1 MTGKNRLFEPIVHR
15 SGWIDLDESTFEF
28 LARGGRQEA
37 SEIREWMEE
46 EWSEIPC
53 CRRKGLENRLRSKNF
68 KQFIEAY
75 FELQV
80 HRLLRRLGLE
90 IDIEPSLA
98 GTAKTV
104 DFRCT
109 AHSTLFFVEATVSG
123 MNRLSANQNL
133 EDVRRKITKGVAH
146 PHSHVD
152 LEVEGRLERT
162 LSRECVVDPILDL
175 LNKWPADEVRRHESN
190 RALGSQACAPI
201 AIVSEGAWKLT
212 AKLRAVE
219 PGRVGSVWGPIEVDD
234 VAVDVSM
241 REKLKT
247 KASHWRSLGRKD
259 GVAIIAI
266 NACHRLFGSEELE
279 EEVGRVVYNDV
290 RGRVTGLEF
299 AHSLRD
305 INGVLVFNNAT
316 LGRERAAHVRLYRN
330 GQEQIPD
337 SLKCLLHGCNLGS
350 LLGLR

>member
-37 SEIREWMEE
+37 SEIGEWVEE

-109 AHSTLFFVEATVSG
+109 AHSTLFFVGLQEFVWK
-123 MNRLSANQNL
+123 
-133 EDVRRKITKGVAH
+133 DIT
-146 PHSHVD
+146 
-152 LEVEGRLERT
+152 
-162 LSRECVVDPILDL
+162 
-175 LNKWPADEVRRHESN
+175 
-190 RALGSQACAPI
+190 
-201 AIVSEGAWKLT
+201 
-212 AKLRAVE
+212 
-219 PGRVGSVWGPIEVDD
+219 
-234 VAVDVSM
+234 
-241 REKLKT
+241 
-247 KASHWRSLGRKD
+247 
-259 GVAIIAI
+259 
-266 NACHRLFGSEELE
+266 
-279 EEVGRVVYNDV
+279 
-290 RGRVTGLEF
+290 
-299 AHSLRD
+299 
-305 INGVLVFNNAT
+305 
-316 LGRERAAHVRLYRN
+316 
-330 GQEQIPD
+330 
-337 SLKCLLHGCNLGS
+337 
-350 LLGLR
+350 